1 MKRRADLIELTA
13 AVVLAAF
20 IALCHQACAKTPVNL
35 SPAAVT
41 AFESHEIQKSLDTIR
56 DIAVDANATTPPV
69 LTTATTRKIVT
80 WHESAITVLHARGAG
95 WVVTLAAG
103 LDELLKNIP
112 AEERQTLLPY
122 VTLAKTVLI
131 GVTKS

>member
-1 MKRRADLIELTA
+1 MIRTGKLTVVFCLFVAVGLIG
-13 AVVLAAF
+13 
-20 IALCHQACAKTPVNL
+20 QQGCAKAPLSL
-35 SPAAVT
+35 SPAGVT
-41 AFESHEIQKSLDTIR
+41 AFQNSQIQKSLDTIR
-56 DIAVDANATTPPV
+56 DIAIDANATTPPV
-69 LTTATTRKIVT
+69 LDTATTRKVVT
-80 WHESAITVLHARGAG
+80 WHQSAITVLHARGAG

>member
-1 MKRRADLIELTA
+1 M
-13 AVVLAAF
+13 
-20 IALCHQACAKTPVNL
+20 
-35 SPAAVT
+35 T

-69 LTTATTRKIVT
+69 LTTATTRKVVT

-95 WVVTLAAG
+95 WVVTLAAS
-103 LDELLKNIP
+103 LDELLKNLP
-112 AEERQTLLPY
+112 ADERATLLPY
-122 VTLAKTVLI
+122 VTLAKTILL